1 MGRYYIASLCKN
13 GLLGGGISVDEDGIT
28 FHTGKVTVPKEY
40 RHLQMKY
47 DDICGVTTGKLFV
60 LPTVTIALRDGREY
74 RFFVVGRNRLA
85 NTINEKIKK

>member
-28 FHTGKVTVPKEY
+28 F
-40 RHLQMKY
+40 R
-47 DDICGVTTGKLFV
+47 TGKLFV
-60 LPTVTIALRDGREY
+60 LPTVTVALRDGREY

-85 NTINEKIKK
+85 NMISEKIKK